1 MRQSVQP
8 AVRAFRLPFLVLA
21 FGLAA
26 AVAARAKCPSGTF
39 FIDLEKGQTMPA
51 TPPARITLVSLAPS
65 QNPYCPG
72 WYAALLRLD
81 LAPEC
86 EEAEIAVEYFKP
98 TAWTVHIADSP
109 TNDGY
114 GGDAGT
120 TLYNAELWINQ
131 QILWVASNRT
141 PGGNDNELAQENLV
155 LNYGALKFVVKDQHI
170 SWGPPYNVLET
181 PHSKKLFALPDPS
194 NPAEGYSIYLG
205 LNRVVANDP
214 VRQGCGL
221 QRALVTIE

>member
-1 MRQSVQP
+1 MRQNVQP
-8 AVRAFRLPFLVLA
+8 GASLFFLLFLVLA
-21 FGLAA
+21 LGLITGGAA
-26 AVAARAKCPSGTF
+26 WAQCPGGTF
-39 FIDLEKGQTMPA
+39 YIDLENGQTMPA
-51 TPPARITLVSLAPS
+51 TPPGRITLVSLAPS

-72 WYAALLRLD
+72 WSAALLRLD
-81 LAPEC
+81 LAPPC
-86 EEAEIAVEYFKP
+86 HEAEIAVEYFKP

-131 QILWVASNRT
+131 QILWVAGNRT
-141 PGGNDNELAQENLV
+141 PGGNDNELAQENMV
-155 LNYGALKFVVKDQHI
+155 LNYGALKFVVKNQHI
-170 SWGPPYNVLET
+170 SWGPPYNVIET
-181 PHSKKLFALPDPS
+181 PGTKKLFAFPDPS

-205 LNRVVANDP
+205 LNRVVAEDP

-221 QRALVTIE
+221 QRALVTVE